1 MIMEIIKQIEERKYG
16 LIKLKDNLIV
26 ELYDCDKEKR
36 FEIIRKIENLIG
48 AINEDDVLIRMER
61 QNCED

>member
-1 MIMEIIKQIEERKYG
+1 MDIIKQIEERKHN

-26 ELYDCDKEKR
+26 ELYDCEKEKG
-36 FEIIRKIENLIG
+36 FELIKKIENLIG